1 MPSFSIT
8 LSRCTNAISP
18 DWKIKSADGTIV
30 SEKIIHD
37 AGAKSEIGHTRDFF
51 VKMIKD
57 AGYIP
62 VERDALYNELKI
74 YE

>member
-1 MPSFSIT
+1 MDT
-8 LSRCTNAISP
+8 LE
-18 DWKIKSADGTIV
+18 KSSKLHFTAGSDADGTIV

-37 AGAKSEIGHTRDFF
+37 AGAESEIGHTRDFF